1 MCGRHPDNEAAP
13 EGCVNGL
20 RSPGLAASRAP
31 RRIVLPS
38 LRADDSSLGIDG
50 DRPPERARLD
60 PGPGLRPHRRCDL
73 ITKRRFRR
81 MIVASACFPAE
92 NPCRTSTVGAPSTE
106 FPSARDPGTTA
117 TCHLGGVA
125 LRPSDPV
132 SFQKRRFPGV
142 IGKWMSH
149 EFDTPP
155 LGTTTPFS
163 ARVVSEWRNP
173 TGYTPMPG

>member
-1 MCGRHPDNEAAP
+1 MLG
-13 EGCVNGL
+13 
-20 RSPGLAASRAP
+20 AS
-31 RRIVLPS
+31 
-38 LRADDSSLGIDG
+38 
-50 DRPPERARLD
+50 
-60 PGPGLRPHRRCDL
+60 HDL
-73 ITKRRFRR
+73 KTKRRLRR
-81 MIVASACFPAE
+81 LIVASALLSYGEPAADK
-92 NPCRTSTVGAPSTE
+92 SAVGAPSTE